1 MSPERRIEG
10 LALKVGPLG
19 EQDRLLTLLSDD
31 AGLIRLAVPGARKP
45 RSSLAAAVP
54 LTTLELQ
61 VGGRSGL
68 PRVRQLRVQHNFGTV
83 GQRLETLASA
93 QALSE
98 LAIALVAG
106 DDPVHGLLSAVLM
119 HLKRLE
125 QLARSQPIAQNKSRE
140 SPQQRR
146 GPELE
151 SACVDQTLAT
161 LVQACV
167 HLLALGG
174 YGVPLQVCCRSGAP
188 LDPPIGHWDW
198 RCSLLAEEGI
208 AIGAQAGA
216 AIQLNPSELAL
227 LQRLPQL
234 ELPQR
239 RDGGLMGP
247 RRVWLRLF
255 TLLEFW
261 CRVHL
266 PRPVR
271 SFAMVRETVKTL
283 TPPSSG
289 ESLHTAS
296 DGGRS

>member
-19 EQDRLLTLLSDD
+19 EHDRLLTLLSDD
-31 AGLIRLAVPGARKP
+31 VGLIRLAVPGARKP

-61 VGGRSGL
+61 IGGRSGL
-68 PRVRQLRVQHNFGTV
+68 LRVRQLRVQHNFGNV
-83 GQRLETLASA
+83 GQRLETLAAA

-98 LAIALVAG
+98 LSIALVAG
-106 DDPVHGLLSAVLM
+106 DDPVPGMLSAVLM
-119 HLKRLE
+119 HLERLE
-125 QLARSQPIAQNKSRE
+125 LLARK
-140 SPQQRR
+140 QRDSEMER
-146 GPELE
+146 SEGER
-151 SACVDQTLAT
+151 ADRTLAT

-174 YGVPLQVCCRSGAP
+174 YGLPLQTCCRSGAA
-188 LDPPIGHWDW
+188 LSPPIGNWDW
-198 RCSLLAEEGI
+198 RCSLLADEGL

-227 LQRLPQL
+227 LQRLTRL
-234 ELPQR
+234 ELPERQ
-239 RDGGLMGP
+239 DGGLMGP
-247 RRVWLRLF
+247 RPVWLRLF
-255 TLLEFW
+255 TLLECW

-271 SFAMVRETVKTL
+271 SFAMVREAIV
-283 TPPSSG
+283 S
-289 ESLHTAS
+289 A
-296 DGGRS
+296 